1 MKSLNEIKALVKTY
15 QGFFFFLYFAKKTI
29 SIMREWKKFTMKKGG
44 NKNGFSP
51 TLLSDDNRSPK
62 RVIPYGGPNFIGY
75 SFFFREVNSSYNEG
89 S

>member
-1 MKSLNEIKALVKTY
+1 MKSLNEIKALVETY
-15 QGFFFFLYFAKKTI
+15 QGFYLLYFAKKTI

-75 SFFFREVNSSYNEG
+75 SFFLFAN
-89 S
+89 

>member
-15 QGFFFFLYFAKKTI
+15 QGFSFFIFREKNNEYYERVEEFTI
-29 SIMREWKKFTMKKGG
+29 KKGG

-51 TLLSDDNRSPK
+51 TLLSDDDRSPK

-75 SFFFREVNSSYNEG
+75 SFFREPNSSYYG
-89 S
+89 RS